1 MKILTGDCFELIK
14 TLEDNS
20 VDLVITSPP
29 YADIVNY
36 GKNISIKKPNEY
48 VDWILPLFNEIH
60 RVLKPSGSFILNIND
75 NCSNGL
81 RNPFIYELIYRSQKE
96 TNLKFYDT
104 YIWHKKNG
112 IPNGSKKRF
121 RNNTEFIFHFVKN
134 QKELKFYMDR
144 VLQEPAESY
153 VDRLKSPI
161 NNDNEIVDGVRERK
175 KVVWVRRTSMKVDE
189 TGSKNPDLVQRI
201 VPDLVR
207 PDNVFRFQTA
217 GAARDNSIR
226 HPAPYH
232 KDLPTYFINLLTDEG
247 DVVLDVFS
255 GIGTTGMGCKELN
268 REYIGMELNEKYA
281 EFSKKRIMGEE
292 LEEWL
297 VCQYDLNDNLIACY
311 KNRDEASKAT
321 GVESGDIMRTYNRT
335 KFESRGGFKWKL
347 EPKTQYVINQYDL
360 DNNFIRSW
368 KTITEIENTLGFDS
382 HNHIED
388 CIRKGNKTSY
398 GFQWKLEPKQQ
409 TINWNPDDYFPGD
422 ETPTNERL

>member
-1 MKILTGDCFELIK
+1 MILEGDCFELIK

-36 GKNISIKKPNEY
+36 GVNVSIKKPKEY
-48 VDWILPLFNEIH
+48 CDWILPLFNEIY

-96 TNLKFYDT
+96 TKLRFYDT
-104 YIWHKKNG
+104 YIWHKMNG
-112 IPNGSKKRF
+112 IPNGGTKRF

-144 VLQEPAESY
+144 VMEDTNIETKKRFERNGLFKPQGNI
-153 VDRLKSPI
+153 I
-161 NNDNEIVDGVRERK
+161 NGVRNYDVER
-175 KVVWVRRTSMKVDE
+175 
-189 TGSKNPDLVQRI
+189 DLV
-201 VPDLVR
+201 VKDKVR
-207 PDNVFRFQTA
+207 PDNVFRFPTA
-217 GAARDNSIR
+217 GAARDNTIR

-232 KDLPTYFINLLTDEG
+232 RQLPEYFINLLTDEG
-247 DVVLDVFS
+247 DVVLDVFA
-255 GIGTTGMGCKELN
+255 GIGTTGLPCKDMNRHFIGFELN
-268 REYIGMELNEKYA
+268 SKYVD
-281 EFSKKRIMGEE
+281 FGNKRIAGEE

-297 VCQYDLNDNLIACY
+297 VCQYDLDDNLIACY
-311 KNRDEASKAT
+311 KNRMEASKAT
-321 GVESGDIMRTYNRT
+321 GVNEVDIMRTYNRT

-347 EPKTQYVINQYDL
+347 ERKYVINQYDL
-360 DNNFIRSW
+360 NDNFIKSW
-368 KTITEIENTLGFDS
+368 NTITEIENELAFDS

-398 GFQWKLEPKQQ
+398 GYKWKLEKKYED
-409 TINWNPDDYFPGD
+409 TSN
-422 ETPTNERL
+422 

>member
-1 MKILTGDCFELIK
+1 MNIDLRLGDCFELIK
-14 TLEDNS
+14 DLPDNS

-36 GKNISIKKPNEY
+36 GKNISIKKPQEY
-48 VDWILPLFNEIH
+48 CDWILPLFNEIH
-60 RVLKPSGSFILNIND
+60 RVLKASGSFILNIND

-104 YIWHKKNG
+104 YIWHKRNG

-144 VLQEPAESY
+144 VMEDGADSY
-153 VDRLKSPI
+153 
-161 NNDNEIVDGVRERK
+161 NERKKYAWRVANHGFTEDGVRVDK
-175 KVVWVRRTSMKVDE
+175 KYID
-189 TGSKNPDLVQRI
+189 GSNL
-201 VPDLVR
+201 PDLVR
-207 PDNVFRFQTA
+207 PDNVFRFPTA
-217 GAARDNSIR
+217 GQARDNSIR

-232 KDLPTYFINLLTDEG
+232 KELPTYFINLLTDEG

-255 GIGTTGMGCKELN
+255 GIGTTGLGCDN
-268 REYIGMELNEKYA
+268 RTYIGFEMNEKYA
-281 EFSKKRIMGEE
+281 EFSKKRLMGEE

-297 VCQYDLNDNLIACY
+297 VCQYDLNDKLIACY
-311 KNRDEASKAT
+311 KNRDEASRAT
-321 GVESGDIMRTYNRT
+321 GIESGDIMRTYNRT

-347 EPKTQYVINQYDL
+347 ERKYVINQYDL
-360 DNNFIRSW
+360 EDNFIRSW
-368 KTITEIENTLGFDS
+368 NTITEIEKTLGFDS

-388 CIRKGNKTSY
+388 CIRKGNQTSY
-398 GFQWKLEPKQQ
+398 GYKWKLEQK
-409 TINWNPDDYFPGD
+409 
-422 ETPTNERL
+422 L

>member
-104 YIWHKKNG
+104 YIWHKMNG
-112 IPNGSKKRF
+112 IPNGSTKRF

-144 VLQEPAESY
+144 VLREPA
-153 VDRLKSPI
+153 KSNVERSKYKWNI
-161 NNDNEIVDGVRERK
+161 KNHGKIVDGERVKESFMADQK
-175 KVVWVRRTSMKVDE
+175 KTS
-189 TGSKNPDLVQRI
+189 PF
-201 VPDLVR
+201 LVR
-207 PDNVFRFQTA
+207 PDNVFRFPTA
-217 GAARDNSIR
+217 ATMGDNTIR

-232 KDLPTYFINLLTDEG
+232 KQLPEYFINLLTDEG

-255 GIGTTGMGCKELN
+255 GIGTTGMGCNN
-268 REYIGMELNEKYA
+268 REYIGFELNEKYA
-281 EFSKKRIMGEE
+281 EFSKKRLMGEE

-335 KFESRGGFKWKL
+335 KFESRGGYK
-347 EPKTQYVINQYDL
+347 
-360 DNNFIRSW
+360 
-368 KTITEIENTLGFDS
+368 
-382 HNHIED
+382 
-388 CIRKGNKTSY
+388 
-398 GFQWKLEPKQQ
+398 WKLEPKQQ

>member
-1 MKILTGDCFELIK
+1 MMTTKQIITGDCFELIK
-14 TLEDNS
+14 DLPDNS
-20 VDLVITSPP
+20 IDLVITSPP

-48 VDWILPLFNEIH
+48 CDWLLPIFNEIQ

-96 TNLKFYDT
+96 TKLKFYDT

-144 VLQEPAESY
+144 VLE
-153 VDRLKSPI
+153 
-161 NNDNEIVDGVRERK
+161 NG
-175 KVVWVRRTSMKVDE
+175 
-189 TGSKNPDLVQRI
+189 
-201 VPDLVR
+201 LVR
-207 PDNVFRFQTA
+207 PDNVFKFPTA
-217 GAARDNSIR
+217 GAARDNTIR

-232 KDLPTYFINLLTDEG
+232 KELPSYFINLLTDEG
-247 DVVLDVFS
+247 DTILDIFS
-255 GIGTTGMGCKELN
+255 GIGTTGLGCNN
-268 REYIGMELNEKYA
+268 RNYIGFELNEKYA
-281 EFSKKRIMGEE
+281 EFSKKRLNGEE

-297 VCQYDLNDNLIACY
+297 VCQYDLDDNLIACY

-335 KFESRGGFKWKL
+335 KFESRGGYKWKL
-347 EPKTQYVINQYDL
+347 ERKYVINQYDL
-360 DNNFIRSW
+360 DDNFIRSW
-368 KTITEIENTLGFDS
+368 NTITEIETTLGFDS

-388 CIRKGNKTSY
+388 CIRKGNQTSY
-398 GFQWKLEPKQQ
+398 GYKWKLEQ
-409 TINWNPDDYFPGD
+409 
-422 ETPTNERL
+422 R